1 MNTLKEFDAN
11 IKKLNSYNVLGNNVL
26 KYIFSFIAILGM
38 TFLFPEDDES
48 TFAITL
54 YISFM
59 FSAAID
65 FHVKSYISIKQE
77 NKSVHI
83 FPLLSDAPIHRKEF
97 IYSRLPYLFSYLT
110 KLLIGC
116 AIVRTFTIFVLES
129 PSLDNILT
137 SIYYLFI
144 LSVVS
149 VLSALFD
156 IYLSTK

>member
-1 MNTLKEFDAN
+1 MNTIKEFDAN
-11 IKKLNSYNVLGNNVL
+11 IKKLNSYNVLLTNVV
-26 KYIFSFIAILGM
+26 KYIFSFFSLFGM
-38 TFLFPEDDES
+38 LILFPEDNES
-48 TFAITL
+48 TFATTI

-59 FSAAID
+59 FCAAID
-65 FHVKSYISIKQE
+65 FHVKPYISILQQ

-83 FPLLSDAPIHRKEF
+83 FPLLSDTPIQRKDF

-129 PSLDNILT
+129 PSLDNILA
-137 SIYYLFI
+137 SILYLFI

-149 VLSALFD
+149 VLSAVFD
-156 IYLSTK
+156 IYLSTR